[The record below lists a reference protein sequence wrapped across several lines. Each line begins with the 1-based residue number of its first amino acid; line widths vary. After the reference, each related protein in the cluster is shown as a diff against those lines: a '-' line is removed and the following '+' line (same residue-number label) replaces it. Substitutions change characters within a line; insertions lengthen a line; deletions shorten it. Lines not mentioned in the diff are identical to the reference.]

1 MTNGCQLMLNYYSR
15 QQARVVR
22 SACPPPP
29 AGECR
34 PVRVSAAA
42 RRPMSFGPPVRR
54 RPPAHFVSV
63 RSSAAARR
71 PPARACRSCCMQHK
85 QASNKRQSAVYSMC
99 NTRLRQAC
107 RIPAEKR
114 HAMQNIL
121 HHMNHM
127 YIAPARI
134 VRSARP
140 PPVGA
145 IARHTFMFVAKYSEL
160 CSYSVTTLNMFTTQL
175 LEKRRPQG

>member
-1 MTNGCQLMLNYYSR
+1 MQNMSSGPPVRRLPPAS
-15 QQARVVR
+15 VVR

-29 AGECR
+29 AGPGRSVR
-34 PVRVSAAA
+34 PSAAA

-63 RSSAAARR
+63 RPSAAARR
-71 PPARACRSCCMQHK
+71 PPARARRSCCMQHK

-107 RIPAEKR
+107 RIPAKKR

-127 YIAPARI
+127 CILH
-134 VRSARP
+134 RP
-140 PPVGA
+140 VSSGPPVRP
-145 IARHTFMFVAKYSEL
+145 RHRLPWAALGCPGLPLAALGYPG
-160 CSYSVTTLNMFTTQL
+160 
-175 LEKRRPQG
+175 RPWAPLG